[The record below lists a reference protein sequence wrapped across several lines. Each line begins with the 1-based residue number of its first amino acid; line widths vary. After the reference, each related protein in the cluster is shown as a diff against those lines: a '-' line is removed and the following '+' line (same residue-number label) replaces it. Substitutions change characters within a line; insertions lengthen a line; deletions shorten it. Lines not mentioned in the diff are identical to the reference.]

1 MGTIEDLRAESAK
14 HATSALTDISTDA
27 LITKLY
33 RDIAQLEINR
43 AALATGR
50 SKLASDREKLS
61 RDMQQYCDNEAILAR
76 EQLELINER
85 KNLSH
90 ILENF
95 KAIMADQTKKVQD
108 IML

>member
-1 MGTIEDLRAESAK
+1 
-14 HATSALTDISTDA
+14 
-27 LITKLY
+27 
-33 RDIAQLEINR
+33 
-43 AALATGR
+43 
-50 SKLASDREKLS
+50 
-61 RDMQQYCDNEAILAR
+61 MQQYCDNEAILAR